1 VVVVMG
7 VGAVVDEADS
17 SSKVLQ
23 ATNWRHEC
31 TDAMFA

>member
-7 VGAVVDEADS
+7 VGAVVDEADM
-17 SSKVLQ
+17 KVPQ
-23 ATNWRHEC
+23 AMNWRHEC

>member
-1 VVVVMG
+1 MG
-7 VGAVVDEADS
+7 VGAVVDEADSS

-31 TDAMFA
+31 TDAVFA

>member
-1 VVVVMG
+1 MVVVMG

-17 SSKVLQ
+17 KVVVLQ

-31 TDAMFA
+31 TDAVFA